1 MTSETIDVAVI
12 GGGAAG
18 SSAALT
24 LARARRSVTMIDAGA
39 PRNAPAEGVH
49 GFLTRDGISPTE
61 LVAIG
66 HSEVEFYGGR
76 IVRAAAVAA
85 RRVGTVFEI
94 DLSDGTTL
102 SARRLVVATGS
113 VDELPDIPGL
123 REGWGR
129 SVIHCPY
136 CHGWEVRDQ
145 PIGVIGSSTFA
156 VHQTLMFRQWS
167 GDVTLFLHTAPE
179 PSPDELEQLAA
190 RGIRLVR
197 GTVDSVEKANV
208 TIGAET
214 YACEALVVAP
224 NGHARS
230 DLLSGLGLQPAPHPM
245 GMGEQIESDVVGL
258 TSVPGVWVA
267 GNVTELSATV
277 VVSAA
282 AGVMAGAAANADL
295 IMEDTRLAVEKARH
309 TVDSNGVDSSSVDY
323 ANHFTAE
330 FWNERYSGG
339 SVWSGNPNV
348 RLVEHVSDLRPGTAL
363 DVGCGEGADA
373 IWLAQQGWSVTGV
386 DVSTVGL
393 ARAAEH
399 ARRHGVDDIVWEE
412 ADVLEWD
419 PAPRRFDLISAQF
432 MHLPREIQQSVHRRL
447 AAAINPGGT
456 LLLVGHAHSDVHSE
470 MKRPDLPDM
479 FLTAEEM
486 GSVFDPNDWDIVT
499 DTPSRD
505 APTPDGQIITIHDEI
520 MRATR
525 KA

>member
-1 MTSETIDVAVI
+1 MTPHTIDVAVI

-24 LARARRSVTMIDAGA
+24 LARARRSVTLIDAGR

-61 LVAIG
+61 LVSIG
-66 HSEVEFYGGR
+66 HAEVEFYGGR
-76 IVRAAAVAA
+76 IVRADALAA
-85 RRVGTVFEI
+85 RRVSDVFEV
-94 DLSDGTTL
+94 DLSDGTTVT
-102 SARRLVVATGS
+102 ARRLVVATGS

-145 PIGVIGSSTFA
+145 PIGVIGSSAFA
-156 VHQTLMFRQWS
+156 VHQALMFRQWS
-167 GDVTLFLHTAPE
+167 DDITLFLHSAPE
-179 PSPDELEQLAA
+179 PSAEELEQLDA
-190 RGIRLVR
+190 RAIRIVH
-197 GTVDSVEKANV
+197 GAIDSVEKAHV
-208 TIGAET
+208 TIGSDT
-214 YACEALVVAP
+214 YECEALVVAP

-230 DLLSGLGLQPAPHPM
+230 DVLSDLGLRPAAHPM
-245 GMGEQIESDVVGL
+245 GMGEQIESDAFGL
-258 TSVPGVWVA
+258 TAVPGVWVA
-267 GNVTELSATV
+267 GNVTELAATV

-295 IMEDTRLAVEKARH
+295 IAEDTRLAVEKARH
-309 TVDSNGVDSSSVDY
+309 SVDFS
-323 ANHFTAE
+323 NHFTAE

-339 SVWSGNPNV
+339 SIWSGNPNV
-348 RLVEHVSDLRPGTAL
+348 RLVENVSDLRPGTAL

-373 IWLAQQGWSVTGV
+373 IWLAQRGWSVTGI

-399 ARRHGVDDIVWEE
+399 AEQAGVDGIVWEQ
-412 ADVLEWD
+412 ADAVEWD

-432 MHLPREIQQSVHRRL
+432 AHLPRDIQHSLHRRL

-456 LLLVGHAHSDVHSE
+456 LLIVGHAHSDVHTE
-470 MKRPDLPDM
+470 MNRPDLPDM

-486 GSVFDPNDWDIVT
+486 ASVLDHREWEIVT
-499 DTPSRD
+499 STPSRE
-505 APTPDGQIITIHDEI
+505 APTPDGKMITIHDAI

-525 KA
+525 KN